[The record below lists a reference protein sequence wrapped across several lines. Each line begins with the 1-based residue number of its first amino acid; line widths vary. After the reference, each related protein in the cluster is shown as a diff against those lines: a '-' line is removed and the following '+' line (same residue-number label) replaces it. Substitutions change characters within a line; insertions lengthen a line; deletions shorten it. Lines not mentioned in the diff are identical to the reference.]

1 MSSDPSKKTCPPPE
15 PNTRTPTF
23 KPPPKS
29 CDAHCHVFGPKALFP
44 YHATSTYEPP
54 DAGKDRLKK
63 LHAILGIERAVIVQ
77 ASCHGPDNSAMLDAI
92 ASSNGAYRGVCIAR
106 ASFTDA
112 DFQRLHDGGV
122 RGVRFNFVTHLG
134 GTPNLD
140 AMRSI
145 LARVRPLGWHVII
158 HVNAEDLIKFEE
170 FFSQIEMEIIVDH
183 MGRVPCDQ
191 GTGQE
196 AFQIL
201 KRFMQRE
208 NWWCKI
214 CGAER
219 ISRAGPPFHDAIPF
233 AQELIALAPSRI
245 LWGTDFPHPN
255 ITRWMP
261 NDGDLLDLLPRFAP
275 DSALQKKI
283 LVDNPERLYRFAN

>member
-1 MSSDPSKKTCPPPE
+1 MSASEPKKSCPPPDS
-15 PNTRTPTF
+15 NTRTPKF
-23 KPPPKS
+23 KAPPKS

-44 YHATSTYEPP
+44 YHPTSTYEPP
-54 DAGKDRLKK
+54 DAGKDRLKE

-92 ASSNGAYRGVCIAR
+92 ASSKGAYRGVCIAR

-112 DFQRLHDGGV
+112 DFQRLHEGGV
-122 RGVRFNFVTHLG
+122 CGVRFNFVAHLG

-145 LARVRPLGWHVII
+145 LARVKPLGWHVII

-233 AQELIALAPSRI
+233 AQELIALAPNRI

-261 NDGDLLDLLPRFAP
+261 NDGDLLDLVPLFAP
-275 DSALQKKI
+275 DPALQRKI